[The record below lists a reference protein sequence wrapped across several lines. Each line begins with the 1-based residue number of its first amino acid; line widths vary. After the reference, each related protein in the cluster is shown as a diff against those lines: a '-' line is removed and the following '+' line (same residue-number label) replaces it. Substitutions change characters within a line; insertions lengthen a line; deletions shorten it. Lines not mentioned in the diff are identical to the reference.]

1 MADDYFQLSRDVVQ
15 DLLLLKNNQLVQL
28 NKIQCGLLTDKLSET
43 LANVRAEIDSLPP
56 RKQAVFCKQQCRQ
69 ALQELYRVVTEAAN
83 IIRGCCVQDW
93 LNAAVKLNNN
103 TEAFVDPFFQLE
115 WCAGVIAVVVAD
127 QRLATNA
134 DNHHHHHHHH
144 HHNLQRHHS
153 VADQKIEGFSDQE
166 CVSKMETIRS
176 MLKPAAL
183 EDHGSLAKR
192 VQAELAAQKTSN
204 THGKKAALASDAA
217 EEDHDQEKVKIV
229 ANMLKLKPTSFDNNS
244 NASKKVA
251 AAFLPNIEPTDLTSG
266 KKIGSGSC
274 GAVYEMRWL
283 GQKFAKKTFQGFE
296 NESFKQEAAILD
308 GLSHPHIV
316 RLFGISIDK
325 RHGCSLVMEL
335 MSEDLSE
342 CIRKRTVSHDQA
354 PFELAVALD
363 IMLQIAEG
371 MEYLH
376 HRGITHRDLK
386 SSNILVNPVEC
397 LEMAQAGYVRAKVA
411 DFGLAKTKDTS
422 ATFSLQSRV
431 GTTRW
436 RAPELSEMR
445 NSDFFGE
452 SADQT
457 SGATGPHY
465 PKKADV
471 YSYAVTCS
479 EILTGD
485 IPFKDERLAG
495 LSERIKYAGLRPHLP
510 ASVPPYLA
518 SLIERSWDTD
528 PSKRPPFSQ
537 ICAELRH
544 LKASLL
550 IGMLSF
556 SILLHACMFL
566 HEFVATYRHDD
577 VDHVH
582 SQTPGSAPIE
592 H

>member
-1 MADDYFQLSRDVVQ
+1 MADDYFQLSWDVVQ
-15 DLLLLKNNQLVQL
+15 KLLLLKNNQLVQL

-56 RKQAVFCKQQCRQ
+56 RKQAAFCKQQCRE
-69 ALQELYRVVTEAAN
+69 ALQELYRVVTEAAI
-83 IIRGCCVQDW
+83 IIRGCCIQDW
-93 LNAAVKLNNN
+93 LTAAVKLINN

-115 WCAGVIAVVVAD
+115 WCASVIAVVVAD

-134 DNHHHHHHHH
+134 DNHHHHR
-144 HHNLQRHHS
+144 NPQRHHS
-153 VADQKIEGFSDQE
+153 VADQKIEGSSAQE

-192 VQAELAAQKTSN
+192 LQAERAAQKTSS
-204 THGKKAALASDAA
+204 THGKKPVLGSDAA
-217 EEDHDQEKVKIV
+217 EEHHDRQEVKIV

-251 AAFLPNIEPTDLTSG
+251 AAFLPNIEPTDLTFV
-266 KKIGSGSC
+266 KRIGGGSF
-274 GAVYEMRWL
+274 GDVFEVRWL

-296 NESFKQEAAILD
+296 NESFKQEAAILA

-335 MSEDLSE
+335 MSEDLRA
-342 CIRKRTVSHDQA
+342 CIMNRTSSHDQA

-376 HRGITHRDLK
+376 HRRITHRDLK

-397 LEMAQAGYVRAKVA
+397 LEMAKAGYVRAKVA

-422 ATFSLQSRV
+422 ATFSLQSMV

-436 RAPELSEMR
+436 RAPELFEIR
-445 NSDFFGE
+445 NSDFVDE

-457 SGATGPHY
+457 SGATGPPHRRY
-465 PKKADV
+465 PMKADV

-485 IPFKDERLAG
+485 IPFKDEKLAD
-495 LSERIKYAGLRPHLP
+495 LSERIKYAGVRPHLP

-518 SLIERSWDTD
+518 SLIERSWDAD
-528 PSKRPPFSQ
+528 PSKRPSFSQ

-566 HEFVATYRHDD
+566 HEFVATYRRDD

-582 SQTPGSAPIE
+582 SQAPGSAPIE

>member
-1 MADDYFQLSRDVVQ
+1 
-15 DLLLLKNNQLVQL
+15 
-28 NKIQCGLLTDKLSET
+28 
-43 LANVRAEIDSLPP
+43 
-56 RKQAVFCKQQCRQ
+56 
-69 ALQELYRVVTEAAN
+69 
-83 IIRGCCVQDW
+83 
-93 LNAAVKLNNN
+93 
-103 TEAFVDPFFQLE
+103 
-115 WCAGVIAVVVAD
+115 
-127 QRLATNA
+127 
-134 DNHHHHHHHH
+134 
-144 HHNLQRHHS
+144 
-153 VADQKIEGFSDQE
+153 
-166 CVSKMETIRS
+166 
-176 MLKPAAL
+176 
-183 EDHGSLAKR
+183 
-192 VQAELAAQKTSN
+192 
-204 THGKKAALASDAA
+204 
-217 EEDHDQEKVKIV
+217 
-229 ANMLKLKPTSFDNNS
+229 
-244 NASKKVA
+244 
-251 AAFLPNIEPTDLTSG
+251 
-266 KKIGSGSC
+266 
-274 GAVYEMRWL
+274 
-283 GQKFAKKTFQGFE
+283 
-296 NESFKQEAAILD
+296 
-308 GLSHPHIV
+308 
-316 RLFGISIDK
+316 
-325 RHGCSLVMEL
+325 MEL

-582 SQTPGSAPIE
+582 SQAPGSAPIE

>member
-1 MADDYFQLSRDVVQ
+1 MADNYFQLSCDVVQ
-15 DLLLLKNNQLVQL
+15 KLRKNNQLVQFF
-28 NKIQCGLLTDKLSET
+28 KIQCGLLTDKLSET
-43 LANVRAEIDSLPP
+43 LANVRAEINTLP
-56 RKQAVFCKQQCRQ
+56 RWKQTVFCKQQCRE
-69 ALQELYRVVTEAAN
+69 ALQELYRVVTEAAI
-83 IIRGCCVQDW
+83 IIRVCCTQDW
-93 LNAAVKLNNN
+93 LHAAVKLINN

-127 QRLATNA
+127 QRLATKENN
-134 DNHHHHHHHH
+134 NHHHHS
-144 HHNLQRHHS
+144 LQRHHS
-153 VADQKIEGFSDQE
+153 VADQKIEGLSAQE
-166 CVSKMETIRS
+166 RVSKLETIRS

-192 VQAELAAQKTSN
+192 LQAERAAQKTNS
-204 THGKKAALASDAA
+204 THGKKAALGSDAA
-217 EEDHDQEKVKIV
+217 EEERDQQEVKII

-244 NASKKVA
+244 NASKTVA
-251 AAFLPNIEPTDLTSG
+251 AAFLPNIEPRDLTFV
-266 KKIGSGSC
+266 KRIGGGSF
-274 GAVYEMRWL
+274 GDVFEVRWL
-283 GQKFAKKTFQGFE
+283 GQKFAKKTFQGLE
-296 NESFKQEAAILD
+296 NESFKHEAANLA

-335 MSEDLSE
+335 MSEDLHY
-342 CIRKRTVSHDQA
+342 CITNRTISHDQA

-363 IMLQIAEG
+363 IMIQIAEG

-376 HRGITHRDLK
+376 QRDITHRDLK

-397 LEMAQAGYVRAKVA
+397 LEMAKAGYVRAKVA
-411 DFGLAKTKDTS
+411 DFGLEKTKATS
-422 ATFSLQSRV
+422 ATFSLQSTV
-431 GTTRW
+431 DTTRW
-436 RAPELSEMR
+436 RAPELFKMR

-457 SGATGPHY
+457 SGATGPPHTRF
-465 PKKADV
+465 PRKADV

-485 IPFKDERLAG
+485 IPFKHERLAD
-495 LSERIKYAGLRPHLP
+495 LSERIKYAGVRPHLP

-518 SLIERSWDTD
+518 FLIERSWDAD
-528 PSKRPPFSQ
+528 PSKRPSFSQ
-537 ICAELRH
+537 ICGELRH

-582 SQTPGSAPIE
+582 SQAPGSAPME

>member
-1 MADDYFQLSRDVVQ
+1 
-15 DLLLLKNNQLVQL
+15 
-28 NKIQCGLLTDKLSET
+28 
-43 LANVRAEIDSLPP
+43 
-56 RKQAVFCKQQCRQ
+56 
-69 ALQELYRVVTEAAN
+69 
-83 IIRGCCVQDW
+83 
-93 LNAAVKLNNN
+93 
-103 TEAFVDPFFQLE
+103 
-115 WCAGVIAVVVAD
+115 
-127 QRLATNA
+127 
-134 DNHHHHHHHH
+134 
-144 HHNLQRHHS
+144 
-153 VADQKIEGFSDQE
+153 
-166 CVSKMETIRS
+166 
-176 MLKPAAL
+176 
-183 EDHGSLAKR
+183 
-192 VQAELAAQKTSN
+192 
-204 THGKKAALASDAA
+204 
-217 EEDHDQEKVKIV
+217 
-229 ANMLKLKPTSFDNNS
+229 MLKLKPTSFDNNS

-251 AAFLPNIEPTDLTSG
+251 AAFLPNIEPRDLAFV
-266 KKIGSGSC
+266 KRIGGGSF
-274 GAVYEMRWL
+274 GDVFEVRWL

-296 NESFKQEAAILD
+296 NESFKHEAAILA

-335 MSEDLSE
+335 MSEDLRA
-342 CIRKRTVSHDQA
+342 CMVKRTISYSDQA

-376 HRGITHRDLK
+376 HRRITHRDLK

-397 LEMAQAGYVRAKVA
+397 LEMAKAGYVRVKVA

-422 ATFSLQSRV
+422 ATYSLQSMV

-436 RAPELSEMR
+436 RAPELFEMR

-457 SGATGPHY
+457 SGATGPPHRRY
-465 PKKADV
+465 PMKADV

-485 IPFKDERLAG
+485 IPFKDEKLAD
-495 LSERIKYAGLRPHLP
+495 LSERIKYGRVRPHLP

-518 SLIERSWDTD
+518 SLIERSWDAD
-528 PSKRPPFSQ
+528 PSKRPSFSQ
-537 ICAELRH
+537 ICDELRH

-550 IGMLSF
+550 IGRLSF

-582 SQTPGSAPIE
+582 SQAPGSAPIE